1 VLQESY
7 NKIAAYLIAT
17 FGANFILITI
27 LLLTTASFIYFIV
40 LTYSIT
46 QMDKRYFIRKRF
58 DHNKNLDNNASKDLQ
73 SMSIN
78 SNLSYVI
85 NIAKFFVGVC
95 LVLGGLLMLVLPGQG
110 LITILIGLS
119 LIPFPGKNMMEQKLL
134 SQNSVRSTLNWIRV
148 KANKEPFIFD

>member
-7 NKIAAYLIAT
+7 NEISAYLIVT

-27 LLLTTASFIYFIV
+27 LLMTTASFVYFIV

-46 QMDKRYFIRKRF
+46 QMDKRYFIRKRIAY
-58 DHNKNLDNNASKDLQ
+58 NKNPDNNANEDLQ
-73 SMSIN
+73 STSIN

-85 NIAKFFVGVC
+85 NIAKIIVGVC

-119 LIPFPGKNMMEQKLL
+119 LIPFPGKNTMEQKLL
-134 SQNSVRSTLNWIRV
+134 SRNSVRSTLNWIRV